1 MSIRARVTLYGLAI
15 VLVVLTCFSASIWGL
30 VVVGLPGGQDKR
42 LAARAA
48 EAVRAVDAATAD
60 RFVASRPLAPVQPA
74 TDDDV
79 FVVVLDGTGAVLST
93 TGGIHPVIPAALL
106 TRATRDGTA
115 AGTVGIDGVPVRVC
129 VKPWHRTDLGRD
141 GFVVA
146 AQPLRQQHS
155 DLAGVTAVL
164 IVAALVTMAAA
175 AVAISLVVRRAL
187 RPLRELTA
195 TADEV
200 GRSPEGSRRLPP
212 APRSLSKRR
221 QASARPPRQD
231 DVGRLTASFNGMLD
245 RLEEANRRTVEAHQR
260 TAAALAAQQRFAA
273 DASHELR
280 TPLTTIRNN
289 AGFLLAHPEAA
300 EADRA
305 AALADLEAES
315 VRMSR
320 LVDDLLTLARG
331 DGGAPLS
338 PSSVDIGALV
348 HEVCRTAG
356 AQHPDRRLH
365 CSGPPCVL
373 RVDADALTRLLW
385 ILLDNAVRHTGTD
398 GQIWIAVSPTGPGTA
413 MLQVSDDGEGIPPHE
428 LSRIFERFHQAEPA
442 RRHGGAGLGLSIAAW
457 IAYAHRGSIS
467 AANNDRGGAII
478 TVRLSSIS

>member
-1 MSIRARVTLYGLAI
+1 MSIRARITLYGLAI
-15 VLVVLTCFSASIWGL
+15 VLAVLTCFSATIWAL

-42 LAARAA
+42 LAARAD
-48 EAVRAVDAATAD
+48 EAVHAVDAATAD
-60 RFVASRPLAPVQPA
+60 SFVASRPLAPVRPA
-74 TDDDV
+74 TDDDM

-93 TGGIHPVIPAALL
+93 TGGIRPAIPTALL
-106 TRATRDGTA
+106 ARATGHGTA
-115 AGTVGIDGVPVRVC
+115 VGTVGIDGVPVRVC
-129 VKPWHRTDLGRD
+129 VKPWHRPDLGRD

-146 AQPLRQQHS
+146 AQPVRQQHS

-164 IVAALVTMAAA
+164 IVAALVTLVAA
-175 AVAISLVVRRAL
+175 AVAIWLVVRRAL

-200 GRSPEGSRRLPP
+200 GRSPEGNRRLPP
-212 APRSLSKRR
+212 A
-221 QASARPPRQD
+221 PRQD

-260 TAAALAAQQRFAA
+260 TAAALAGQQRFAA

-289 AGFLLAHPEAA
+289 AGFLRAHPDAA

-338 PSSVDIGALV
+338 PSTVDVGALV
-348 HEVCRTAG
+348 QEVCRTAG
-356 AQHPDRRLH
+356 AQHPERRLH

-373 RVDADALTRLLW
+373 RADADALTRLLW
-385 ILLDNAVRHTGTD
+385 ILLDNAVRHTGAD
-398 GQIWIAVSPTGPGTA
+398 GQIWVAVSPTGPGTA

-457 IAYAHRGSIS
+457 IAHAHRGSIS
-467 AANNDRGGAII
+467 AANNDRGGAIF

>member
-15 VLVVLTCFSASIWGL
+15 VVTVLTCFSATIWGL

-42 LAARAA
+42 LQARAD
-48 EAVRAVDAATAD
+48 EALRAVDAAAGD
-60 RFVASRPLAPVQPA
+60 RFATSRPLAPVQPA

-79 FVVVLDGTGAVLST
+79 FVVVLDGSGTVLST
-93 TGGIHPVIPAALL
+93 TGGVQPAIPASLL
-106 TRATRDGTA
+106 ATAARDGKA
-115 AGTVGIDGVPVRVC
+115 SGTVGIDGVPARVC
-129 VKPWHRTDLGRD
+129 VKPWHRADLGRD
-141 GFVVA
+141 GYVVA
-146 AQPLRQQHS
+146 AQPLRQQHT
-155 DLAGVTAVL
+155 DLAGITAVL
-164 IVAALVTMAAA
+164 IVAALVTVIAA
-175 AVAISLVVRRAL
+175 AVAIWLVVRRAL

-200 GRSPEGSRRLPP
+200 GRSPDRTRRLPP
-212 APRSLSKRR
+212 A
-221 QASARPPRQD
+221 PRQD

-245 RLEEANRRTVEAHQR
+245 RLEEANRRAVEAHQR

-289 AGFLLAHPEAA
+289 AGFLLAHPDAA
-300 EADRA
+300 DEDRA
-305 AALADLEAES
+305 AALADLSAES
-315 VRMSR
+315 ARMTR
-320 LVDDLLTLARG
+320 LVDDLLALARG

-338 PSSVDIGALV
+338 PSTVDIGELAS
-348 HEVCRTAG
+348 EVCRTAA

-365 CSGPPCVL
+365 CSGAPCVL
-373 RVDADALTRLLW
+373 RADAEALTRLLW
-385 ILLDNAVRHTGTD
+385 ILLDNAVRHTGAD
-398 GQIWIAVSPTGPGTA
+398 GQIWIAVNPTGAGTGL
-413 MLQVSDDGEGIPPHE
+413 LQVSDDGEGIPPAE

-457 IAYAHRGSIS
+457 IAYAHRGSIR
-467 AANNDRGGAII
+467 AANNDRGGATF

>member
-1 MSIRARVTLYGLAI
+1 MSIRARITLYGLAI
-15 VLVVLTCFSASIWGL
+15 VLAVLTCFSATIWAL

-42 LAARAA
+42 LAARAD
-48 EAVRAVDAATAD
+48 EAVTAVDAATAD
-60 RFVASRPLAPVQPA
+60 SFIASRPLAPVRPE
-74 TDDDV
+74 TDDDM

-93 TGGIHPVIPAALL
+93 TGGIRPVIPPGLL
-106 TRATRDGTA
+106 ATATSHGTA

-129 VKPWHRTDLGRD
+129 VKPWHRPDLGRD

-146 AQPLRQQHS
+146 AQPVRQQHS

-164 IVAALVTMAAA
+164 IVAALVTVAAA
-175 AVAISLVVRRAL
+175 AVAIWLVVRRAL

-200 GRSPEGSRRLPP
+200 GRSPEGNRRLPP
-212 APRSLSKRR
+212 A
-221 QASARPPRQD
+221 PRQD

-245 RLEEANRRTVEAHQR
+245 RLEEANRRTVVAHQR

-289 AGFLLAHPEAA
+289 AGFLRAHPEAA

-338 PSSVDIGALV
+338 PSTVDLGALV

-373 RVDADALTRLLW
+373 RADADALTRLLW
-385 ILLDNAVRHTGTD
+385 ILLDNAVRHTGAD
-398 GQIWIAVSPTGPGTA
+398 GQIWVAVSPTGPGTA
-413 MLQVSDDGEGIPPHE
+413 MLQVSDDGEGIPPRE

-442 RRHGGAGLGLSIAAW
+442 RLHGGAGLGLSIAAW

-467 AANNDRGGAII
+467 AANNDRGGAIF